1 MRLVYCHTRLMAKLS
16 FQTIAD
22 GRAMLKSCHT
32 RRFTIIF
39 CLNLKQERCMSKT
52 KIIKNRR
59 IQSIETVP
67 GQVNFIPVDAATV
80 AVRLTGNWNRDAAI
94 KPAEQVI
101 ADLNT
106 IENLKFV
113 LLQAHDL
120 AGWDSRLPAYL
131 LKIIDYCRTRH
142 IEVDASGLPE
152 GVQALLKLARAVPER
167 AGARRAAQEKS
178 TLAEIGK
185 TVLNG
190 LKDAKGLFA
199 FIGETLLAFTALIRG
214 KARFRTIDIF
224 LCIQDAGPSA
234 LPIVTL
240 ISLLVGLILAFVGAV
255 QLALFGAQIYIADL
269 VGLGTVREMG
279 ALMTAV
285 IMSGRTGAAYAAQ
298 LGTMNVNSE
307 IDALKTMGISPM
319 EFLVLPRMLALI
331 LMMPLLCLYAD
342 LMGIL
347 GGAMV
352 TISAFDV
359 SLIQYYNEAQK
370 AVDLTDFGIGLFKSL
385 VFAVLIAT
393 AGCMRGMQCGRSAS
407 AVGDA
412 ATAAVVNSIVYIVIA
427 DSVIT
432 LICDRLGI

>member
-1 MRLVYCHTRLMAKLS
+1 VSAAGTAS
-16 FQTIAD
+16 
-22 GRAMLKSCHT
+22 
-32 RRFTIIF
+32 
-39 CLNLKQERCMSKT
+39 
-52 KIIKNRR
+52 
-59 IQSIETVP
+59 
-67 GQVNFIPVDAATV
+67 GQVSFTPVDAATV
-80 AVRLTGNWNRDAAI
+80 AVRLTGNWNREAAI
-94 KPAEQVI
+94 QPAEQVI
-101 ADLNT
+101 ADLNAVKK
-106 IENLKFV
+106 LKFV

-120 AGWDSRLPAYL
+120 TGWDSRLPSYL
-131 LKIIDYCRTRH
+131 LKIVDYCQSRQ
-142 IEVDASGLPE
+142 IEVDMSGLPE
-152 GVQALLKLARAVPER
+152 GVPALLKRARAVPER
-167 AGARRAAQEKS
+167 AGARRTAQKES
-178 TLAEIGK
+178 TLATIGK
-185 TVLNG
+185 AVLNG
-190 LKDAKGLFA
+190 LKDAKGLLA
-199 FIGETLLAFTALIRG
+199 FIGETVLASAALIRG
-214 KARFRTIDIF
+214 KARFRTVDIF

-255 QLALFGAQIYIADL
+255 QLAMFGAQIYIADL

-319 EFLVLPRMLALI
+319 EFLVLPRMLGLV

-342 LMGIL
+342 LMGML

-352 TISAFDV
+352 TVSAFDV
-359 SLIQYYNEAQK
+359 SLIQYYNETQK

-385 VFAVLIAT
+385 VFAALIAT

>member
-1 MRLVYCHTRLMAKLS
+1 MNTAGTAS
-16 FQTIAD
+16 
-22 GRAMLKSCHT
+22 
-32 RRFTIIF
+32 
-39 CLNLKQERCMSKT
+39 
-52 KIIKNRR
+52 
-59 IQSIETVP
+59 
-67 GQVNFIPVDAATV
+67 GQVSFIPVDESTV
-80 AVRLTGNWNRDAAI
+80 AMKLSGSWSNDASIRLV
-94 KPAEQVI
+94 EQVL
-101 ADLNT
+101 AELSAFK
-106 IENLKFV
+106 NLKLV

-120 AGWDSRLPAYL
+120 AGWDSRLPAYV
-131 LKIIDYCRTRH
+131 LKIIDYCQTRH

-152 GVQALLKLARAVPER
+152 GIQALLKLARAVPER
-167 AGARRAAQEKS
+167 AGARRTTQQKS

-185 TVLNG
+185 TVMNG
-190 LKDAKGLFA
+190 LKDAKGLLA
-199 FIGETLLAFTALIRG
+199 FIGETLLACATLIRG
-214 KARFRTIDIF
+214 KARFRSIDLF

-255 QLALFGAQIYIADL
+255 QLAMFGAQIYIADL

-319 EFLVLPRMLALI
+319 EFLVLPRMLGLV

-342 LMGIL
+342 LMGML
-347 GGAMV
+347 GGALV
-352 TISAFDV
+352 TVSAFDV
-359 SLIQYYNEAQK
+359 SLIQYYNETQK
-370 AVDLTDFGIGLFKSL
+370 AVHLTDFSIGLFKSL
-385 VFAVLIAT
+385 VFAALIAT

-412 ATAAVVNSIVYIVIA
+412 ATAAVVNSIVYIVVA

>member
-1 MRLVYCHTRLMAKLS
+1 MNTAGTAS
-16 FQTIAD
+16 
-22 GRAMLKSCHT
+22 
-32 RRFTIIF
+32 
-39 CLNLKQERCMSKT
+39 
-52 KIIKNRR
+52 
-59 IQSIETVP
+59 
-67 GQVNFIPVDAATV
+67 GQVSFIPVDESTV
-80 AVRLTGNWNRDAAI
+80 AMKLSGSWSNDASI
-94 KPAEQVI
+94 RPVEQVL
-101 ADLNT
+101 AELSAFK
-106 IENLKFV
+106 NLKLV

-120 AGWDSRLPAYL
+120 AGWDSRLPAYV
-131 LKIIDYCRTRH
+131 LKIIDYCQTRH

-152 GVQALLKLARAVPER
+152 GIQALLKLARAVPER
-167 AGARRAAQEKS
+167 AGARRTTQQKS

-185 TVLNG
+185 TVMNG
-190 LKDAKGLFA
+190 LKDAKGLLA
-199 FIGETLLAFTALIRG
+199 FIGETLLACATLIRG
-214 KARFRTIDIF
+214 KARFRSIDLF

-255 QLALFGAQIYIADL
+255 QLAMFGAQIYIADL

-342 LMGIL
+342 LMGML
-347 GGAMV
+347 GGALV
-352 TISAFDV
+352 TVSAFDV
-359 SLIQYYNEAQK
+359 SLIQYYNETQK
-370 AVDLTDFGIGLFKSL
+370 AVHLTDFSIGLFKSL
-385 VFAVLIAT
+385 VFAALIAT

-412 ATAAVVNSIVYIVIA
+412 ATAAVVNSIVYIVVA

>member
-1 MRLVYCHTRLMAKLS
+1 VSAAGTAS
-16 FQTIAD
+16 
-22 GRAMLKSCHT
+22 
-32 RRFTIIF
+32 
-39 CLNLKQERCMSKT
+39 
-52 KIIKNRR
+52 
-59 IQSIETVP
+59 
-67 GQVNFIPVDAATV
+67 GQVSFTPAGAATV
-80 AVRLTGNWNRDAAI
+80 AVCLTGNWNREAAI
-94 KPAEQVI
+94 QPAEQVI
-101 ADLNT
+101 ADLNA
-106 IENLKFV
+106 IKNLKFV
-113 LLQAHDL
+113 LLQTHDL
-120 AGWDSRLPAYL
+120 AEWDSRLPSYL
-131 LKIIDYCRTRH
+131 LKIIDYCQSRQ
-142 IEVDASGLPE
+142 IEVDTSGLPE

-167 AGARRAAQEKS
+167 TGARRTTQPESA
-178 TLAEIGK
+178 LATIGK
-185 TVLNG
+185 VVLNG
-190 LKDAKGLFA
+190 LKDAKGLLA
-199 FIGETLLAFTALIRG
+199 FIGETILAFISLVRG
-214 KARFRTIDIF
+214 KARFRTVDIF

-255 QLALFGAQIYIADL
+255 QLAMFGAQIYIADL

-319 EFLVLPRMLALI
+319 EFLVLPRMLGLV

-342 LMGIL
+342 LMGML
-347 GGAMV
+347 GGALV

-359 SLIQYYNEAQK
+359 SLIQYYNETQK
-370 AVDLTDFGIGLFKSL
+370 AVHLADFSIGLFKSL

>member
-1 MRLVYCHTRLMAKLS
+1 MNTAGTAS
-16 FQTIAD
+16 
-22 GRAMLKSCHT
+22 
-32 RRFTIIF
+32 
-39 CLNLKQERCMSKT
+39 
-52 KIIKNRR
+52 
-59 IQSIETVP
+59 
-67 GQVNFIPVDAATV
+67 GQVSFIPVDESTV
-80 AVRLTGNWNRDAAI
+80 AMKLSGSWSNDASI
-94 KPAEQVI
+94 RPVEQVL
-101 ADLNT
+101 AELSAFK
-106 IENLKFV
+106 NLKLV

-131 LKIIDYCRTRH
+131 LKIIDDCQTRH

-152 GVQALLKLARAVPER
+152 GIQALLKLARAVPER
-167 AGARRAAQEKS
+167 AGARRTTQQKS

-190 LKDAKGLFA
+190 LKDAKGLLA
-199 FIGETLLAFTALIRG
+199 FIGETLLAFATLIRG
-214 KARFRTIDIF
+214 KARFRSVDLFI
-224 LCIQDAGPSA
+224 CIQDAGPSA

-255 QLALFGAQIYIADL
+255 QLAMFGAQIYIADL

-342 LMGIL
+342 LMGML
-347 GGAMV
+347 GGALV
-352 TISAFDV
+352 TVSAFDV
-359 SLIQYYNEAQK
+359 SLIQYYNETQK

-385 VFAVLIAT
+385 VFAALVAT

-412 ATAAVVNSIVYIVIA
+412 ATAAVVNSIVYIVVA

>member
-1 MRLVYCHTRLMAKLS
+1 LQEK
-16 FQTIAD
+16 
-22 GRAMLKSCHT
+22 AMSVA
-32 RRFTIIF
+32 
-39 CLNLKQERCMSKT
+39 
-52 KIIKNRR
+52 
-59 IQSIETVP
+59 ETVS
-67 GQVNFIPVDAATV
+67 GQVSFIPVDASTV
-80 AVRLTGNWNRDAAI
+80 TMQLTGSWSNEASI
-94 KPAEQVI
+94 KPVEQVLK
-101 ADLNT
+101 DLSAFK
-106 IENLKFV
+106 NLKLV
-113 LLQAHDL
+113 LLRAQDL

-131 LKIIDYCRTRH
+131 LKIFNYCQTQH
-142 IEVDASGLPE
+142 IEVDMSGLPKGAQE
-152 GVQALLKLARAVPER
+152 LLKLARAVPER
-167 AGARRAAQEKS
+167 AGARRTAQAKS

-185 TVLNG
+185 AVLNG
-190 LKDAKGLFA
+190 LKDAKGLLAFVGETVLA
-199 FIGETLLAFTALIRG
+199 FIALIQA
-214 KARFRTIDIF
+214 KARFRAVDIF
-224 LCIQDAGPSA
+224 LCIQDAGPAA

-255 QLALFGAQIYIADL
+255 QLAMFGAQIYIADL

-319 EFLVLPRMLALI
+319 QFLVLPRMLALI

-342 LMGIL
+342 LMGML

-352 TISAFDV
+352 TVSAFDV
-359 SLIQYYNEAQK
+359 SLIQYYNETQK
-370 AVDLTDFGIGLFKSL
+370 AVDLTDLGIGVFKSL
-385 VFAVLIAT
+385 VFATLIAT

-412 ATAAVVNSIVYIVIA
+412 ATAAVVNSIVYIVVA